1 MSFDTEKKPGYINGR
16 RMVTWGLG
24 IEQEVVPIWRTRLN
38 RRLSTASRRLYPV
51 AEAFIMRQSFWSAVY
66 QVQHDADG

>member
-1 MSFDTEKKPGYINGR
+1 
-16 RMVTWGLG
+16 MVTWGLG

-66 QVQHDADG
+66 QVPA